1 MAFRHLQVWGVLRRR
16 TLLLRGAAMLV
27 ALVIAQT
34 VCVAQ
39 EPAATAPPA
48 TPPATPPPARPA
60 VPGAAPVAP
69 AAAAAPASRY
79 KEQSEF
85 KEPPGSKI
93 AIIKILNEGQI
104 TDQKMFD
111 DWCRFRIAEFTLG
124 KNASLLPEMRK
135 KLKQELQRSKDP
147 ARAQAVARILAHT
160 REIIADA
167 AYSPTARVNAVLIL
181 GELNKT
187 EPDVRGTGAVPLPEA
202 QVDMLKLIDSKAPVN
217 DVSDALRAAA
227 LIGLERHAAG
237 PMGEDLKK
245 QLSEQLRGLIALE
258 QPPAGRSD
266 EVQDWLSGRAKR
278 ILEAMGAGATATSP

>member
-1 MAFRHLQVWGVLRRR
+1 MAFRHLQVCGLLRRPI
-16 TLLLRGAAMLV
+16 LLICGATMV
-27 ALVIAQT
+27 AVLAIAPT

-39 EPAATAPPA
+39 QPA
-48 TPPATPPPARPA
+48 TPTPPGARPA
-60 VPGAAPVAP
+60 VAAPGP
-69 AAAAAPASRY
+69 RF
-79 KEQSEF
+79 KEQADF
-85 KEPPGSKI
+85 KEPQGSKI

-124 KNASLLPEMRK
+124 KNASQLPEMRK

-147 ARAQAVARILAHT
+147 ARAQAVAKFLAHT

-167 AYSPTARVNAVLIL
+167 AYSPTARINAILIL

-202 QVDMLKLIDSKAPVN
+202 QVDLLKLIDNKAPVN
-217 DVSDALRAAA
+217 DISDAMRAAA
-227 LIGLERHAAG
+227 MIGLERHAAG

-245 QLSEQLRGLIALE
+245 QLSDQLRGLIALE
-258 QPPAGRSD
+258 QPPAGRSA
-266 EVQDWLSGRAKR
+266 EVQDWLSGRAKG
-278 ILEAMGAGATATSP
+278 ILEVMGAGASVTSP